1 MFASKGWTRKSY
13 DTHYHGITWT
23 AIQCARNAILD
34 RSRYVRIELLERYH
48 ALKGVLNIGI
58 DFQHFDWM
66 PVAAK
71 ETTRNEA
78 TINTSRD
85 SEFKEHLMWSTAGCH
100 CNLSMYPVK
109 DQCFMS
115 ASCYFLIFFVLV
127 GFGKTVPFG
136 PFYIKEINFPKHHPN
151 SK

>member
-1 MFASKGWTRKSY
+1 MQVKIERESHTIRTTMKEREP
-13 DTHYHGITWT
+13 

-85 SEFKEHLMWSTAGCH
+85 SEFKEHLM
-100 CNLSMYPVK
+100 
-109 DQCFMS
+109 
-115 ASCYFLIFFVLV
+115 
-127 GFGKTVPFG
+127 
-136 PFYIKEINFPKHHPN
+136 
-151 SK
+151 